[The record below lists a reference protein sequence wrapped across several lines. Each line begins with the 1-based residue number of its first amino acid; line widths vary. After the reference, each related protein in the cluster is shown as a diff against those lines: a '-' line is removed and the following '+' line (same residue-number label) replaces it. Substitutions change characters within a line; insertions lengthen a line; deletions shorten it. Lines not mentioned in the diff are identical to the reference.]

1 MAARTAD
8 RRAGSRST
16 KVGVG
21 EGEPR
26 ERERERELA
35 SSEKS
40 LPPTLSC
47 FIVPLRPPPPTV
59 PIAAIAAVRLS
70 DEATT
75 FLQTSTSSQAYESDA
90 ALGLLEG

>member
-59 PIAAIAAVRLS
+59 PIAASCCSAVRRGDDFSS
-70 DEATT
+70 DFKRTV
-75 FLQTSTSSQAYESDA
+75 
-90 ALGLLEG
+90 